1 MSADTHLPLS
11 IMTDHPRKNSRPRV
25 LSGMRPTGK
34 LHLGNYVGALQ
45 NWVKLQDS
53 HDCFF
58 FVADWHALTTDYD
71 NTSRLADN
79 SLEVVLDF
87 LAAGLDPEKC
97 AIFVQS
103 HVREHAELHLLFS
116 MITPLGWL
124 ERVPSFKEQQQQ
136 MPNKDL
142 HMYGFLGYPLLQA
155 ADILIYRPD
164 FVPVGED
171 QSAHIELTREVAR
184 RFNQFYKLNDKPV
197 FPEPQTLLTPSP
209 KLLGTD
215 KRKMS
220 KSYGNS
226 ILLSDEAAVVEQKIK
241 NSVTDRPK
249 LTDRGS
255 PDRCPVGNLH
265 QIFSNRERLAYI
277 TEGCTQAK
285 ITCVECKTLSVES
298 VNAHLSPI
306 RERRHALAQNPGRLQ
321 ETIRHGAEKAIA
333 AAEETMGAVR
343 DAIGLLRL
351 PSEKEK
357 FSSQTVLWLSED
369 PDELPLRVPD
379 SIAEAKGDEERWEI
393 RSNVWLQRVRAYSL
407 RKDRRRVFITRKGRK
422 VGVYDAS
429 KSDSGEW
436 VFGLKDQPLNV
447 LVLLAQDEERILHD
461 YVLPPKFLQKYWKE
475 FERTGG
481 TVEIHVR
488 QWENVASIMLTNRNV
503 AIQDYESDYSA
514 LQ

>member
-1 MSADTHLPLS
+1 
-11 IMTDHPRKNSRPRV
+11 MTDLPAQKSLPRA

-45 NWVKLQDS
+45 NWVKLQNS

-71 NTSRLADN
+71 NTARLADN

-184 RFNQFYKLNDKPV
+184 RFNHFYKLNDKPV

-226 ILLSDEAAVVEQKIK
+226 ILLSDEASVVEQKIK

-265 QIFSNRERLAYI
+265 QIFSDKDRLAYI
-277 TEGCTQAK
+277 TQGCTQAT
-285 ITCVECKTLSVES
+285 ITCVECKALAVES
-298 VNAHLSPI
+298 VNAHLAPI
-306 RERRHALAQNPGRLQ
+306 RERRHALAQDPAKLRQ
-321 ETIRHGAEKAIA
+321 TIQHGAQKAIA
-333 AAEETMGAVR
+333 AAEETMSAVR

-351 PSEKEK
+351 GAVAGLAAKE
-357 FSSQTVLWLSED
+357 ED
-369 PDELPLRVPD
+369 MGPIRVP
-379 SIAEAKGDEERWEI
+379 EAITSAKNDDERWEL
-393 RSNVWLQRVRAYSL
+393 RTTEWLERVNKTYPL
-407 RKDRRRVFITRKGRK
+407 KKDRPRTFITRKGRK
-422 VGVYDAS
+422 VGLYAATEEQGGWKFILEDRPV
-429 KSDSGEW
+429 
-436 VFGLKDQPLNV
+436 NV
-447 LVLLAQDEERILHD
+447 LVLLAQDSNRYIHD
-461 YVLPPKFLQKYWKE
+461 YVLPPKVVQDHWKT
-475 FERTGG
+475 FRRNGDG
-481 TVEIHVR
+481 VEIVLKKNANGAFLIMP
-488 QWENVASIMLTNRNV
+488 ENEVSIE
-503 AIQDYESDYSA
+503 QYEGDYSA

>member
-1 MSADTHLPLS
+1 LALQ
-11 IMTDHPRKNSRPRV
+11 IMTDHPSQKPRPRV

-45 NWVKLQDS
+45 NWVKLQNS

-87 LAAGLDPEKC
+87 LAAGLDPDKC

-184 RFNQFYKLNDKPV
+184 RFNHFYKLNDKPV

-249 LTDRGS
+249 LTDHGS

-265 QIFSNRERLAYI
+265 QIFSDKDRLAYI
-277 TEGCTQAK
+277 TQGCTQAT
-285 ITCVECKTLSVES
+285 ITCVECKALAVES
-298 VNAHLSPI
+298 TNAHLTPI
-306 RERRHALAQNPGRLQ
+306 RERRHALAQDPAKLRQ
-321 ETIRHGAEKAIA
+321 TIQHGAQKAIA
-333 AAEETMGAVR
+333 AAEETMSAVR

-351 PSEKEK
+351 GAVAELAAKEEA
-357 FSSQTVLWLSED
+357 TV
-369 PDELPLRVPD
+369 LRVPD
-379 SIAEAKGDEERWEI
+379 AAASASSDKERREI
-393 RSNVWLQRVRAYSL
+393 ITKSWVEQVSRTYLLKQD
-407 RKDRRRVFITRKGRK
+407 KPDTFISRKGRK
-422 VGVYDAS
+422 VGVHTAQEQENGQWEFS
-429 KSDSGEW
+429 FPERS
-436 VFGLKDQPLNV
+436 LNV
-447 LVLLAQDEERILHD
+447 LVLLAEDAKGFLSD
-461 YVLPPKFLQKYWKE
+461 YVIPPKILQEHWKQFEREQGEKGATVRIKLKTDTGGPSILLGQSNLLIQKYL
-475 FERTGG
+475 G
-481 TVEIHVR
+481 
-488 QWENVASIMLTNRNV
+488 
-503 AIQDYESDYSA
+503 DYSA

>member
-1 MSADTHLPLS
+1 MSETSKD
-11 IMTDHPRKNSRPRV
+11 SRARV

-45 NWVKLQDS
+45 NWVKLQNT

-103 HVREHAELHLLFS
+103 HVKEHAELHLLFS

-164 FVPVGED
+164 YVPVGED

-184 RFNQFYKLNDKPV
+184 RFNHFYKLNDKPV

-249 LTDRGS
+249 LTDHGS

-265 QIFSNRERLAYI
+265 QIFSDPERLAYI
-277 TEGCTQAK
+277 SQGCTQAT
-285 ITCVECKTLSVES
+285 ITCVECKALAVES
-298 VNAHLSPI
+298 VNAHLAPM
-306 RERRHALAQNPGRLQ
+306 RERRHALAQNPAKLRQ
-321 ETIRHGAEKAIA
+321 TIQHGAQKAIA
-333 AAEETMGAVR
+333 AAEETMMAVR

-351 PSEKEK
+351 GAVAELAAKEE
-357 FSSQTVLWLSED
+357 STAA
-369 PDELPLRVPD
+369 LRVPE
-379 SIAEAKGDEERWEI
+379 SLASAQDEETKWEL
-393 RSNVWLQRVRAYSL
+393 RTAGWLEKVGKNYPL
-407 RKDRRRVFITRKGRK
+407 RKDSRRLFITRKGRK
-422 VGVYDAS
+422 VGVYAEPE
-429 KSDSGEW
+429 KNGNW
-436 VFGLKDQPLNV
+436 TFQPKDQSLNV
-447 LVLLAQDEERILHD
+447 LVLLAEDRDGYLHD
-461 YVLPPKFLQKYWKE
+461 YVLPPKVLQDCWKK
-475 FERTGG
+475 FERERGAG
-481 TVEIHVR
+481 HNTVVINVQKTADGLRLIVPNGENIEIQR
-488 QWENVASIMLTNRNV
+488 
-503 AIQDYESDYSA
+503 YESDYSA

>member
-1 MSADTHLPLS
+1 
-11 IMTDHPRKNSRPRV
+11 
-25 LSGMRPTGK
+25 MRPTGR

-45 NWVKLQDS
+45 SWVKLQHS

-58 FVADWHALTTDYD
+58 FVADWHALTTDFD
-71 NTSRLADN
+71 DTSRLADN

-124 ERVPSFKEQQQQ
+124 ERVPTYKEQQQQ

-184 RFNQFYKLNDKPV
+184 RFNQFYQLKGKPV
-197 FPEPQTLLTPSP
+197 FPEPQILLTPSP

-220 KSYGNS
+220 KSYGNA
-226 ILLSDEAAVVEQKIK
+226 ILMSDEAAVVEQKIK

-265 QIFSNRERLAYI
+265 QIFSDRERLAHI
-277 TEGCTQAK
+277 TEGCTQAT
-285 ITCVECKTLSVES
+285 ITCVECKALAVES
-298 VNAHLSPI
+298 VNAHLAPI
-306 RERRHALAQNPGRLQ
+306 LERRHALAQDSGELRQ
-321 ETIRHGAEKAIA
+321 TIQHGAQKAIA
-333 AAEETMGAVR
+333 AAEETMTAVR

-351 PSEKEK
+351 GAVAGLAAKEEA
-357 FSSQTVLWLSED
+357 TAA
-369 PDELPLRVPD
+369 LRVPD
-379 SIAEAKGDEERWEI
+379 LAASASSDKERREIITKSWAEQVSKTHLLKQD
-393 RSNVWLQRVRAYSL
+393 
-407 RKDRRRVFITRKGRK
+407 KPDTFISRKGRK
-422 VGVYDAS
+422 VGVHTAQERDNGWWEFS
-429 KSDSGEW
+429 FPERS
-436 VFGLKDQPLNV
+436 LNV
-447 LVLLAQDEERILHD
+447 LVLLAEDPKGFLSD
-461 YVLPPKFLQKYWKE
+461 YVIPPKILQEHWKQ
-475 FERTGG
+475 FERQQGERGTTVRIKLKKDTGG
-481 TVEIHVR
+481 S
-488 QWENVASIMLTNRNV
+488 SILLEQSNLP
-503 AIQDYESDYSA
+503 IQQYLGDYSA

>member
-1 MSADTHLPLS
+1 
-11 IMTDHPRKNSRPRV
+11 MTDHSTQKSRPRV

-45 NWVKLQDS
+45 NWVKLQNS

-136 MPNKDL
+136 MPSKDL

-184 RFNQFYKLNDKPV
+184 RFNQFYKLNERPV

-265 QIFSNRERLAYI
+265 QIFSDQARLSHI
-277 TEGCTQAK
+277 TEGCTQAT
-285 ITCVECKTLSVES
+285 ITCVECKALAVQS

-351 PSEKEK
+351 GAVAELAAKEEA
-357 FSSQTVLWLSED
+357 TAAI
-369 PDELPLRVPD
+369 RVPE
-379 SIAEAKGDEERWEI
+379 SIADAKNDDERWEL
-393 RSNVWLQRVRAYSL
+393 RTTEWLERVNRTNPL
-407 RKDRRRVFITRKGRK
+407 KKDRSRTFITRRGRK
-422 VGVYDAS
+422 VGLYAAKEEQGAWKFTLEDR
-429 KSDSGEW
+429 
-436 VFGLKDQPLNV
+436 PMNV
-447 LVLLAQDEERILHD
+447 LVLLAQDNDRYLHD
-461 YVLPPKFLQKYWKE
+461 FVLPPKVIQDFWKKFARSE
-475 FERTGG
+475 GN
-481 TVEIHVR
+481 VEIVLKKGSNGVSLATG
-488 QWENVASIMLTNRNV
+488 EGELL
-503 AIQDYESDYSA
+503 IQQYAGDYSA
-514 LQ
+514 LE

>member
-1 MSADTHLPLS
+1 
-11 IMTDHPRKNSRPRV
+11 
-25 LSGMRPTGK
+25 MRPTGK

-45 NWVKLQDS
+45 NWVKLQNT

-71 NTSRLADN
+71 DTSRLADN

-103 HVREHAELHLLFS
+103 HVKEHAELHLLFS

-184 RFNQFYKLNDKPV
+184 RFNHFYKLNDKPV

-226 ILLSDEAAVVEQKIK
+226 ILLSDEGAVVEQKIK

-265 QIFSNRERLAYI
+265 QIFSNPERLAYI
-277 TEGCTQAK
+277 TQGCTQAT
-285 ITCVECKTLSVES
+285 ITCVECKALAVES
-298 VNAHLSPI
+298 VNAHLEPI
-306 RERRHALAQNPGRLQ
+306 RERRRELAHDPAKLRQ
-321 ETIRHGAEKAIA
+321 TIQHGAQKAIA
-333 AAEETMGAVR
+333 AAEETMTAVR

-351 PSEKEK
+351 GNVTELAAKEE
-357 FSSQTVLWLSED
+357 SVTTLQVPESVRIE
-369 PDELPLRVPD
+369 PDEQEKQELIQERRDAIIESWVQVVSKTHPLRAD
-379 SIAEAKGDEERWEI
+379 
-393 RSNVWLQRVRAYSL
+393 
-407 RKDRRRVFITRKGRK
+407 DRPRTFITRKGRK
-422 VGVYDAS
+422 VGVHTARIS
-429 KSDSGEW
+429 N
-436 VFGLKDQPLNV
+436 DQWEFSFPDRPMNV
-447 LVLLAQDEERILHD
+447 LVLLAEDSQGFLHD
-461 YVLPPKFLQKYWKE
+461 YVLPPKVLQDAWKE
-475 FERTGG
+475 FARV
-481 TVEIHVR
+481 TVPGVR
-488 QWENVASIMLTNRNV
+488 NTVYVVLSFSGSEPVIRLQKSNLPVKGYKGN
-503 AIQDYESDYSA
+503 YSS